1 MTFKQALRKPF
12 RYAYWNAALII
23 IGLNFIVY
31 MLCRLMPQLYS
42 YLSLNVHNLVNF
54 HMYWQFVTYMFV
66 HDMSSIW
73 HLVFNMLALLIF
85 GMSVERSLGSKEF
98 VLFYMVTGTLCGVVS
113 FLIYYF
119 SGAYN
124 VFLMGASGAIYAVLL
139 SYAVLFPRSTIFIW
153 GIIPIPAPVLVGLY
167 AVIEIVSQLVNIRS
181 GVAHM
186 THLAGLVIAWLYFL
200 VRMGVSPWKVW
211 KQNFR

>member
-1 MTFKQALRKPF
+1 
-12 RYAYWNAALII
+12 
-23 IGLNFIVY
+23 
-31 MLCRLMPQLYS
+31 
-42 YLSLNVHNLVNF
+42 
-54 HMYWQFVTYMFV
+54 
-66 HDMSSIW
+66 
-73 HLVFNMLALLIF
+73 
-85 GMSVERSLGSKEF
+85 
-98 VLFYMVTGTLCGVVS
+98 MVTGTLCGVVS
-113 FLIYYF
+113 FLIYFF

-186 THLAGLVIAWLYFL
+186 THLAGLVLAWLYYL
-200 VRMGVSPWKVW
+200 VRMGVCPWKVW
-211 KQNFR
+211 NQNFR